1 MDKTKVSDTQV
12 MSVRQYKFY
21 THMAAVKKA
30 VYLILLLSLCSLGFP
45 NMQSTFG
52 FSDSVITVFQFVSA
66 TLQLVGVLFCIV
78 AIKGANKIWVPA
90 GSNRKSA
97 TEKMEDS

>member
-52 FSDSVITVFQFVSA
+52 FSDSVMSVFHYVSA
-66 TLQLVGVLFCIV
+66 ALQLVGVLFCIV
-78 AIKGANKIWVPA
+78 AIKGANKNWVPVGA
-90 GSNRKSA
+90 SSNSA
-97 TEKMEDS
+97 TENAEDS

>member
-52 FSDSVITVFQFVSA
+52 FSDSVMSVFQYVSA
-66 TLQLVGVLFCIV
+66 ALQLVGVLFCIV
-78 AIKGANKIWVPA
+78 AIKGSNKNWVPV
-90 GSNRKSA
+90 GSSINSA
-97 TEKMEDS
+97 TENAEDS